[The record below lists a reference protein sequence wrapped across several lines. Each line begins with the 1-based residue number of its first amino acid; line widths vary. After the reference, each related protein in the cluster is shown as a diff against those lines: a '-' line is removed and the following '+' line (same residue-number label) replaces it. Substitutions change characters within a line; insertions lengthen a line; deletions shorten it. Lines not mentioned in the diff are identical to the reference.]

1 MTLMGID
8 GLFAV
13 ITLGSLTLL
22 AYAYG
27 GYPVLLW
34 LLSKVTRARPGRA
47 GEPTEWPSVS
57 VIVSAYNEE
66 QVIADRVRNLLELDY
81 PTDKLEVVIGSDGST
96 DRTATIVRGCGG
108 RATRFVDFAERRGKA
123 SVVNDLVAQ
132 ARGDVV
138 VLTDANTFFEPGAV
152 RALVTALWRHP
163 TACAVVG
170 RLELRS
176 SAAGGNLDGAYWR
189 YETWL
194 KSLESHFGAVLGA
207 NGAIYAV
214 RRAHYRPL
222 PACTVSVD
230 DLLIPM
236 FMRLHGGGEIFFV
249 PEARAYETS
258 PTQVRH
264 EFRRRVRIGAGDL
277 QALLWTWRLLL
288 PAKGMVAFSY
298 FSHKALRWLGPW
310 LMLAGFAANVFLLD
324 RPVFRWLFLAQ
335 LAFYGLGVLAPVVR
349 VAASAARY
357 FITLN
362 VGLGVGFVRLVLGV
376 QRPFWSTEPRSD
388 APGQAKTSTE
398 LSEYP
403 PRARAREA
411 SGAAAKS
418 RRSAA

>member
-1 MTLMGID
+1 VRQGKPATLNAAVPQLD
-8 GLFAV
+8 GD
-13 ITLGSLTLL
+13 
-22 AYAYG
+22 
-27 GYPVLLW
+27 
-34 LLSKVTRARPGRA
+34 
-47 GEPTEWPSVS
+47 
-57 VIVSAYNEE
+57 IVVFS
-66 QVIADRVRNLLELDY
+66 
-81 PTDKLEVVIGSDGST
+81 
-96 DRTATIVRGCGG
+96 
-108 RATRFVDFAERRGKA
+108 
-123 SVVNDLVAQ
+123 
-132 ARGDVV
+132 
-138 VLTDANTFFEPGAV
+138 DANTRMDPQALRCLARWFADPAVGAV
-152 RALVTALWRHP
+152 
-163 TACAVVG
+163 CG
-170 RLELRS
+170 RLVLSDSGR
-176 SAAGGNLDGAYWR
+176 GGNADGLYWR
-189 YETWL
+189 YETFL
-194 KSLESHFGAVLGA
+194 KQCEASLGALLGA

-324 RPVFRWLFLAQ
+324 RPVFRWLFLGQ

-349 VAASAARY
+349 IAASAARY

-362 VGLGVGFVRLVLGV
+362 VGLGVGFVRLVLRL